1 MAGGWDAIWNAVDGR
16 VRFGVKPG
24 LERMRELMDRLGHPE
39 RELECVQVAGTNG
52 KGATA
57 YALWRLLEL
66 EAPAGLFTSPH
77 LLHPS
82 ERIRLDHG
90 PLDERA
96 AQAAWDELAP
106 HLSVVEPS
114 YFECLT
120 ALALLAFRRA
130 GLRRAVLECGL
141 GGRWDATSVV
151 TPVLSLLTN
160 VGADHLQVLGPSLED
175 VARDKAHVA
184 PPGGWLLHAVDDP
197 LLAAVVEETALQRGA
212 SCRLVDPLAVAAL
225 DPSPG
230 GGLLLRGKQG
240 GALELPEDTRSWRR
254 AGGLALAAWTAL
266 GCGGDL
272 VPARLRAEE
281 WPGRFHV
288 RRRDPPVVLD
298 VAHNPPALTE
308 LVEEVGRH
316 WPGLRFQ
323 VVVAGMR
330 DKALAENLRILAPV
344 TRGLRI
350 LLLPGHPRAATRTDW
365 LQALDASGQCVLEW
379 LEPGQVEDLGAGG
392 GRGDEPWLVTGSF
405 LAVGAWLGARRAS
418 PGL

>member
-1 MAGGWDAIWNAVDGR
+1 MANGWEAIWNAVDGR

-24 LERMRELMDRLGHPE
+24 LERMRGLMDRLGHPE

-66 EAPAGLFTSPH
+66 EAPAGLYTSPH

-82 ERIRLDHG
+82 ERIRLAG
-90 PLDERA
+90 APLDEAA

-106 HLSVVEPS
+106 HIPHVEPS

-151 TPVLSLLTN
+151 APVLAVLTN
-160 VGADHLQVLGPSLED
+160 VGADHLEVLGPSLED

-197 LLAAVVEETALQRGA
+197 VLCEVVEETARRRGA
-212 SCRLVDPLAVAAL
+212 RCRRVDPLAAATM
-225 DPSPG
+225 DMAPG
-230 GGLLLRGKQG
+230 GPLLRGGRG
-240 GALELPEDTRSWRR
+240 GCLELPVDTRSWRR
-254 AGGLALAAWTAL
+254 AGGLALAAWAEL
-266 GCGGDL
+266 ACL
-272 VPARLRAEE
+272 VGKAQARLRVEE

-288 RRRDPPVVLD
+288 VRMDPPVVLD
-298 VAHNPPALTE
+298 VAHNPPALGE
-308 LVEEVGRH
+308 LVAELGRH
-316 WPGLRFQ
+316 WPGLRYH

-344 TRGLRI
+344 ARGLRI
-350 LLLPGHPRAATRTDW
+350 LLLPGHPRAATRAEWT
-365 LQALDASGQCVLEW
+365 QAVDAAGLDVLEW
-379 LEPGQVEDLGAGG
+379 LEPGQVEGLGLAGEG
-392 GRGDEPWLVTGSF
+392 SGEPWLVTGSF